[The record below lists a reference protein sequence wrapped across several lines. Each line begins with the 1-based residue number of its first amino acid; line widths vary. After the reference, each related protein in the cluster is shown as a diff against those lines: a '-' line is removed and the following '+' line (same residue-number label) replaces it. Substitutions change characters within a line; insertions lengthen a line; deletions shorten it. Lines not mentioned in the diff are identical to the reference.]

1 MRHQR
6 SDHPLAARGDPPGR
20 RARRILAVLSAA
32 ASLSLLLPTTAYAE
46 PAADAEATTHPVV
59 ASYASDYSVTIIE
72 AQRRLER
79 IPQLQQVLASLH
91 EIEADRLAGW
101 GIDHHGKMTAWVW
114 LNGDEAPRPQASALA
129 DAHADVEIRTGAAF
143 TFAELVA
150 AQNRFGFGEAVGAI
164 GNTGA
169 TDGGQRLFSDVIT
182 HTGID
187 LSANALEI
195 GVHAESIP
203 VPPSVFPGA
212 GDLGPVGPVGETGTG
227 SNGSTTLDYVETLL
241 AEHINVSYYAVESE
255 RVGLEVAFEGGRS
268 LGNRQCTSGFTARQD
283 GTGRHGIITA
293 GHCNR
298 DTFVTQG
305 VTVDRAVQVW
315 TSSNDAAL
323 FLIPQNQNHSV
334 TNRFVCDGTAG
345 DLLTCRAHS
354 IGPSRLMM
362 MGDHVCHYGVASGRS
377 CGTVDDVR
385 YSPTGTCGS
394 QRTTC
399 QGVFVRVRGPSVRSC
414 QGDSGGPVFSYTAAY
429 GIHRGSNSGNDCS
442 RTGVTA
448 HFSDMRRV
456 QSVLRAR
463 VVTNWTEAV
472 L

>member
-195 GVHAESIP
+195 GVHAEYSRA
-203 VPPSVFPGA
+203 SVSFPRCRGPRPGRA
-212 GDLGPVGPVGETGTG
+212 RRGDR
-227 SNGSTTLDYVETLL
+227 Y
-241 AEHINVSYYAVESE
+241 
-255 RVGLEVAFEGGRS
+255 
-268 LGNRQCTSGFTARQD
+268 RQQRLNDARLRGDTAR
-283 GTGRHGIITA
+283 GTH
-293 GHCNR
+293 
-298 DTFVTQG
+298 Q
-305 VTVDRAVQVW
+305 
-315 TSSNDAAL
+315 
-323 FLIPQNQNHSV
+323 
-334 TNRFVCDGTAG
+334 RFVLRRRIRTS
-345 DLLTCRAHS
+345 R
-354 IGPSRLMM
+354 IGGCL
-362 MGDHVCHYGVASGRS
+362 
-377 CGTVDDVR
+377 
-385 YSPTGTCGS
+385 
-394 QRTTC
+394 
-399 QGVFVRVRGPSVRSC
+399 
-414 QGDSGGPVFSYTAAY
+414 
-429 GIHRGSNSGNDCS
+429 
-442 RTGVTA
+442 
-448 HFSDMRRV
+448 
-456 QSVLRAR
+456 
-463 VVTNWTEAV
+463 
-472 L
+472 